1 MGVRLGPFRACR
13 PFKIDHFVGQRTN
26 PNPLDLD
33 WGTGVKYRQHPI
45 RIIEA
50 RGVACARRLARLS
63 DIAVWP
69 LALILLASRFAAGAF
84 RGLCYSAARGTIPTD
99 RRCGLVLCLKTP
111 IYRTSPATIS
121 FPKKAPVAERQLALP
136 PDDGVRMSKANE
148 FQIYAGECLSWAK
161 SADTG
166 EKRHQFLKLAQT
178 WLRSAITAE
187 RQQISLDDP
196 NK

>member
-1 MGVRLGPFRACR
+1 VAL
-13 PFKIDHFVGQRTN
+13 FVIPAGDRECLLWGSRHSCVAAG
-26 PNPLDLD
+26 PNP
-33 WGTGVKYRQHPI
+33 P
-45 RIIEA
+45 
-50 RGVACARRLARLS
+50 RLS
-63 DIAVWP
+63 LRSGRLW
-69 LALILLASRFAAGAF
+69 
-84 RGLCYSAARGTIPTD
+84 GLCYSAAHGTIPTD
-99 RRCGLVLCLKTP
+99 RRCRLVLCSKTP

-136 PDDGVRMSKANE
+136 PNDGVRMSKANE